1 MRIISNNRMM
11 LQHCT
16 VIILRFCKR
25 WEMLPSE
32 WLSQIVIFRQ
42 TQPHFVFRNDYIFWS
57 KRPSSG
63 DHYKNF
69 KIRYNTVQI
78 MLVIWDAILLTK
90 VIQYKI
96 YIRLYKNRIDNVL
109 ASEILSKLCIK
120 MSNIVR
126 KIAKIVEI
134 RLSVSQGLLCGVIC
148 S

>member
-1 MRIISNNRMM
+1 
-11 LQHCT
+11 
-16 VIILRFCKR
+16 
-25 WEMLPSE
+25 
-32 WLSQIVIFRQ
+32 
-42 TQPHFVFRNDYIFWS
+42 
-57 KRPSSG
+57 
-63 DHYKNF
+63 
-69 KIRYNTVQI
+69 